1 MTSLTSHELSPEHVS
16 QSMVSTP
23 TISIGIVA
31 GGGTSGVTSR
41 IANPVPPV
49 VMMRLR
55 FWDVHC
61 VIWDWIAGIES
72 GTIVKAV
79 TIQVW
84 GNSPKRSLR
93 MGPDRSVDASFEAVS
108 LTGRMLEFCN

>member
-1 MTSLTSHELSPEHVS
+1 
-16 QSMVSTP
+16 
-23 TISIGIVA
+23 
-31 GGGTSGVTSR
+31 VTSR

-72 GTIVKAV
+72 GTIVRAV

-108 LTGRMLEFCN
+108 LTGRILEFCN